1 MRICLVSQEYP
12 PGPVGGI
19 GTQCRVKALGLAAR
33 GRDVEVLTGG
43 HSSGPALLSRE
54 DCGVAV
60 HELRTPGGRFA
71 VYRTETYWLGYSW
84 AVLGA
89 LRSLSDEQP
98 FDVIDFPD
106 YGAEGF
112 AFQLDRRD
120 EDPTALVVHLHG
132 SLSMFA
138 EQIGWPERH
147 EPLYRV
153 GTFMEDLSIESA
165 DALIAASRSIAE
177 LAAIRYGIPLER
189 IQVVEGAVDTEAF
202 SPAREHAPR
211 DGEHLKLLF
220 VGDVEASKGVQTVLE
235 AFIALTDRYPSLSLV
250 IAGSADPETVQRMST
265 LAATAGAGE
274 RLKILGFVEH
284 EDLPDLYRSADL
296 FVAPSDYEGGLGM
309 VYLEAMACGLPAV
322 ALAAGG
328 AAEAITHEQTGILL
342 ERGDTQETIAAIER
356 LVTDGELRA
365 RMGVAGRQRVC
376 DLFGMDRYAERVAM
390 AYELA
395 AERRRASLLVR

>member
-12 PGPVGGI
+12 PGHVGGI

-33 GRDVEVLTGG
+33 GHDVEVLTGG
-43 HSSGPALLSRE
+43 QSSGPALLSRE
-54 DCGVAV
+54 DRGVAV
-60 HELRTPGGRFA
+60 HELRTPGGPFA

-89 LRSLSDEQP
+89 LRSLTDERP

-112 AFQLDRRD
+112 AFQLDRRE
-120 EDPTALVVHLHG
+120 EDQTALVVHLHG

-147 EPLYRV
+147 ESLYRV

-189 IQVVEGAVDTEAF
+189 IEVVEGAIDTEAF
-202 SPAREHAPR
+202 SPARERTAQ
-211 DGEHLKLLF
+211 DSEQLTLLF

-235 AFIALTDRYPSLSLV
+235 AFIGLAGRYPGLSLV
-250 IAGSADPETVQRMST
+250 IAGSADPGTVQEMSDM
-265 LAATAGAGE
+265 AASAGAGE
-274 RLKILGFVEH
+274 RLKMLGFVEH
-284 EDLPDLYRSADL
+284 EDLPELYRSADV
-296 FVAPSDYEGGLGM
+296 FAAPSDYEGGLGM

-328 AAEAITHEQTGILL
+328 AAEAIAHEQTGILL
-342 ERGDTQETIAAIER
+342 ERGDVRETMAAIEQ
-356 LVTDGELRA
+356 LVSDGELRA
-365 RMGVAGRQRVC
+365 RMGVAGRQRVRER
-376 DLFGMDRYAERVAM
+376 FGMDRYAARVAG

-395 AERRRASLLVR
+395 VQRRRASVVVW